1 MPRPKLCYDDTVMET
16 GSKALSTKTLII
28 VAVIV
33 AVLVAAA
40 LIAVVILSNQDE
52 PATSSTPDNTE
63 EQTADGAPDEAQA
76 AGVTEA
82 TECIS
87 DISQLGNVEILITCL
102 SKSDASQADKEAVWH
117 TFLSKHEVA
126 RNECWET
133 GVESPFTLADMQA
146 VFSEAGFDIENL
158 DEADTTRAEVDKLK
172 QVLDDKM
179 LAYIDGGGSEACVQ
193 YFASLLT
200 APALQRNSR
209 NAQRRNDI
217 GNLVDQ
223 TIIWQSNN
231 NANPPEGENEWQRIV
246 DALGWGWYGGDESSP
261 ALEIAKPTD
270 PSGQFKI
277 YVITNL
283 DYADQDEL
291 DAALTDFYLP
301 GWQEIHVWLGAEC
314 QSKKLAGGNDKDQ
327 TTAANNKYD
336 SGYMLVAPRRV
347 TAYVYQLE
355 GKESA
360 HCEDH

>member
-1 MPRPKLCYDDTVMET
+1 MET
-16 GSKALSTKTLII
+16 GSKAFSSKTLII
-28 VAVIV
+28 AAVIV
-33 AVLVAAA
+33 TVLAAAA
-40 LIAVVILSNQDE
+40 LVAVVIFSNQDE
-52 PATSSTPDNTE
+52 PATSSTPGNTE
-63 EQTADGAPDEAQA
+63 EQTTDGAPDEAQA
-76 AGVTEA
+76 AGVEEA

-87 DISQLGNVEILITCL
+87 DISQLGQVEMLITCL

-117 TFLSKHEVA
+117 TFLSRHEVA
-126 RNECWET
+126 RDECWET

-146 VFSEAGFDIENL
+146 AFSEAGLDIENL
-158 DEADTTRAEVDKLK
+158 DEADTTGPEADRLK

-179 LAYIDGGGSEACVQ
+179 LAYIDGGGSETCIQ

-200 APALQRNSR
+200 APVLQRHSR
-209 NAQRRNDI
+209 NAQRRTDI
-217 GNLVDQ
+217 SNLVAQ
-223 TIIWQSNN
+223 TAIWQSNN

-301 GWQEIHVWLGAEC
+301 AWQEIHVWLGAEC
-314 QSKKLAGGNDKDQ
+314 QSKELASGNDKDQ
-327 TTAANNKYD
+327 TAAADNKYG
-336 SGYMLVAPRRV
+336 SGYMLLAPRRV

-355 GKESA
+355 GKETA
-360 HCEDH
+360 HCEDHD